1 MKFLIAGWDDTGS
14 PGGVRWHRGTSPTAE
29 RNACSTSLTAVAC
42 LRLGHIKEGIPADLR
57 ASCVDI
63 GEKAT
68 IWLLEKLQHTD
79 GLIMDGLK
87 WEDGSW
93 RVNPVKWTYNTGS
106 TLSALSLLYR
116 FKPSSEIQRKAVEV
130 ATAAID
136 SSKILFDLT
145 VTDPEKRYWWD
156 STFFSHLLVEG
167 LVLVLRVFNQEA
179 LGDQRLDPRFANDVR
194 NQVIRQTF
202 FVKDFL
208 RDDVDGL

>member
-1 MKFLIAGWDDTGS
+1 M
-14 PGGVRWHRGTSPTAE
+14 
-29 RNACSTSLTAVAC
+29 AC
-42 LRLGHIKEGIPADLR
+42 LRLGYIKEGVPADLR
-57 ASCVDI
+57 ASCVII

-68 IWLLEKLQHTD
+68 IWLLKKLQHTD

-106 TLSALSLLYR
+106 TLSALSLLYK
-116 FKPSSEIQRKAVEV
+116 FKPSSDIRRKAIEV

-145 VTDPEKRYWWD
+145 VMDPNMRYWWD

-167 LVLVLRVFNQEA
+167 LVLVLEVFNQEA
-179 LGDQRLDPRFANDVR
+179 LGGQRLEPTFANDVR
-194 NQVIRQTF
+194 NQVIRQTV
-202 FVKDFL
+202 FVKEYV